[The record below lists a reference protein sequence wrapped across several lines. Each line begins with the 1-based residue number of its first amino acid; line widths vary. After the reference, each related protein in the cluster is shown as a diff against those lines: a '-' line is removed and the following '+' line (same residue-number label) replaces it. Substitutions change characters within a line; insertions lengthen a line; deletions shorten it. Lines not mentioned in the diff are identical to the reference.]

1 MAKSRWLILPGA
13 VVILGM
19 LCIAV
24 FSLGVYVGK
33 HGLTQDGL
41 QYQAP
46 RTNGA
51 QLPGDA
57 PAGGLAGA
65 PARSP
70 EAAGLIRRITRTQ
83 AELATREGPRT
94 ILLSEAV
101 EVRLEDGRIGSRI
114 DLKVGDLIAVF
125 GQWTA
130 GAARELEA
138 EVIVRLP
145 KQ

>member
-1 MAKSRWLILPGA
+1 MAKSRRLILPGA

-57 PAGGLAGA
+57 PPGGLSGA
-65 PARSP
+65 PALTP

-83 AELATREGPRT
+83 VDLATREGPRT

-101 EVRLEDGRIGSRI
+101 EVRLEDGRIGSPN
-114 DLKVGDLIAVF
+114 DLKVGDLIAIF
-125 GQWTA
+125 GQWTE
-130 GAARELEA
+130 GATRELEA

-145 KQ
+145 KK

>member
-57 PAGGLAGA
+57 PPGGLAGA
-65 PARSP
+65 PARTP
-70 EAAGLIRRITRTQ
+70 AAAGLIRRITRTQ
-83 AELATREGPRT
+83 VELATREGPRT

-101 EVRLEDGRIGSRI
+101 EVRLEEGRIGSRS
-114 DLKVGDLIAVF
+114 DLKLGDLIAVF
-125 GQWTA
+125 GQWTE

-138 EVIVRLP
+138 EVIIRLP

>member
-13 VVILGM
+13 IVILGM

-24 FSLGVYVGK
+24 FSLGVYAGK
-33 HGLTQDGL
+33 YGLSQDGL
-41 QYQAP
+41 KYQAP

-57 PAGGLAGA
+57 PPGGLTGLPPRA
-65 PARSP
+65 P
-70 EAAGLIRRITRTQ
+70 EAAGIIRRITRTQ
-83 AELATREGPRT
+83 VELATREGPRT
-94 ILLSEAV
+94 ILFSDAV
-101 EVRLEDGRIGSRI
+101 EVRLEDGRAGSRS
-114 DLKVGDLIAVF
+114 DLKVGDRVAVF
-125 GQWTA
+125 GQWMG

>member
-1 MAKSRWLILPGA
+1 
-13 VVILGM
+13 M
-19 LCIAV
+19 LCVAV

-33 HGLTQDGL
+33 HGLSPDGL

-57 PAGGLAGA
+57 PPAGLTGL
-65 PARSP
+65 PPRTP

-83 AELATREGPRT
+83 VELATREGPRT

-101 EVRLEDGRIGSRI
+101 EVRLEDGRAGSQI
-114 DLKVGDLIAVF
+114 PDLKVGDLIAVF

-145 KQ
+145 KK

>member
-19 LCIAV
+19 LCVAV
-24 FSLGVYVGK
+24 FSLGVYLGK

-41 QYQAP
+41 QYQTP

-51 QLPGDA
+51 QPPGDA
-57 PAGGLAGA
+57 PAFGLAGA
-65 PARSP
+65 PARTP
-70 EAAGLIRRITRTQ
+70 EAAGLIRRITPAQ
-83 AELATREGPRT
+83 VELATREGPRT
-94 ILLSEAV
+94 ILLNDAA
-101 EVRLEDGRIGSRI
+101 EVRLEDGRIGARS
-114 DLKVGDLIAVF
+114 DLKLGDLIAVF
-125 GQWTA
+125 GQWTE
-130 GAARELEA
+130 GAERELEA

>member
-19 LCIAV
+19 LCIAI
-24 FSLGVYVGK
+24 FSLAVYVGK
-33 HGLTQDGL
+33 HGLSPDGL

-57 PAGGLAGA
+57 LPAGLTGL
-65 PARSP
+65 PPRTP
-70 EAAGLIRRITRTQ
+70 EAAGIIRRITRTHV
-83 AELATREGPRT
+83 ELATREGPRT

-101 EVRLEDGRIGSRI
+101 EVRLEDGRAGSR
-114 DLKVGDLIAVF
+114 DNMKVGDLIAVF

-145 KQ
+145 KK

>member
-13 VVILGM
+13 LVILGM

-46 RTNGA
+46 RPNGA

-57 PAGGLAGA
+57 PPGGLTGA
-65 PARSP
+65 PARTP
-70 EAAGLIRRITRTQ
+70 EAAGLIRRITRAQ
-83 AELATREGPRT
+83 VDLATRVGPRT

-101 EVRLEDGRIGSRI
+101 EVRLEDGRIGSPN
-114 DLKVGDLIAVF
+114 DLKVGDLIAIF
-125 GQWTA
+125 GQWTE

-145 KQ
+145 KK